1 MSEQLSLFDMADAAK
16 EAASDR
22 AARLAELAGRA
33 KECARCRLRAGC
45 RGVVFGEGDPEAK
58 LMFVGEGPGR
68 TEDELGRPFVGA
80 AGQLLDRI
88 IEAIGLRREQVY
100 IGNVVKCRP
109 PDNRLPLP
117 DEAKACRPWLE
128 EQIAI
133 IDPAIIV
140 CLGALATQTLVSP
153 DARITRWR
161 GQWYERDGR
170 LIMPTFHPAAL
181 LRDPAKKRPVWEDM
195 KLVRAKLSE
204 LEGVKREG
212 GG

>member
-1 MSEQLSLFDMADAAK
+1 MNEQLSLFGFADATQDRK
-16 EAASDR
+16 QDR
-22 AARLAELAGRA
+22 AARLAEVAARA

-45 RGVVFGEGDPEAK
+45 RGVVFGEGDPDAK

-88 IEAIGLRREQVY
+88 IEAIGLTREQVY

-153 DARITRWR
+153 EARITRWR

-170 LIMPTFHPAAL
+170 LVMPTFHPAAL

-195 KLVRAKLSE
+195 KLVRAKLWE
-204 LEGVKREG
+204 LESANNG